1 MGDMVTIHDDARSRL
16 RRILSEM
23 QTQVTAAKAADPLQA
38 ALTALV
44 TELDLGVEPVLRA
57 CPKCGAAG
65 FREATLCSSCWSKL
79 TRVAA

>member
-23 QTQVTAAKAADPLQA
+23 QTQVTAAKAPDALQL

-44 TELDLGVEPVLRA
+44 AELDLGVEPVLRA
-57 CPKCGAAG
+57 CPKCGAFG
-65 FREATLCSSCWSKL
+65 VHVRRQQFWTPKRH
-79 TRVAA
+79 